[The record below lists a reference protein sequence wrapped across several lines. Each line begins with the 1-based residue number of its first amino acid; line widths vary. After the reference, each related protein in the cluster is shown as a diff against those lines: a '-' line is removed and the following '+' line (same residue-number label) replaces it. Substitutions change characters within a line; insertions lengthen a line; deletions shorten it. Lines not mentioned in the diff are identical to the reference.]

1 MKIEL
6 TEEAREDVLAAAE
19 YYAGARNRYG
29 QTFDEALEEAALK
42 IADNPNRALHS
53 VNSSDGSGSHAFN
66 GILFTIEENT
76 ILITIEMHLHRDP
89 LTWLIQAEND

>member
-29 QTFDEALEEAALK
+29 QTFDEALEEAANSQK
-42 IADNPNRALHS
+42 TPIAEHHS
-53 VNSSDGSGSHAFN
+53 VVSSGASDSTASHSEFCSQSM
-66 GILFTIEENT
+66 GI
-76 ILITIEMHLHRDP
+76 P
-89 LTWLIQAEND
+89 SS